1 MTVQLVQK
9 IKDSITT
16 GAALVTYQ
24 DIINAFPTT
33 NPAKVDV
40 VKAISAVEQVAGLI
54 QGGSISAVVPPTLL
68 PAGLLSVQSV
78 TFTLDLEK
86 KTITEIDCA
95 IAFGQDGKGVP
106 WKIAT
111 VGTAAL
117 TASLITLVMKWV
129 TSGDS
134 AGITASGTGSAS
146 LGDLNL
152 ALAVAYPQPTI
163 TCSQGAAVN
172 VGDFFGQLG
181 LTDVGFL
188 DDMLLENFKLSYS
201 FAKSQTS
208 LSLNAVGTSGS
219 GGVTLIP
226 NVLAFEK
233 MTFALNSGGKSTT
246 ASIGGL
252 LLLSGPA
259 GGKGQLVLDTKADRA
274 ASGGWKFSGQIDLA
288 ATWQTLHQGTP
299 PKAPPVT
306 AADLATIFGAGSG
319 VPDVISGLSIAALS
333 IDYTY
338 PASKPKDDNSKDGSG
353 TLYTVK
359 GVFDLNWSIA
369 DLQAQLSVTLSNVKN
384 TANVLS
390 STFEIQ
396 GVTFQVSYTFGN
408 DPSTFDVAINAP
420 KLSLTGTYAPKNPS
434 AAGLGE
440 QGGGIITLNF
450 VTVPSLADFIAWFV
464 GEVTGNRS
472 YALPD
477 PWDDVL
483 ARATLQGVAL
493 KINLGAA
500 GKKSTITCTIP
511 VGLNLLAVELVSF
524 GVTYDPSN
532 QSGRKSSGLS
542 FQTTLKFPGGTTAA
556 ASTKTYDW
564 DPATQQPPTIPGS
577 TAALLDIKLLA
588 AGQHIGFPVPPPQT
602 VEDALDR
609 VGKALDPSNWS
620 NGLYPTDPKI
630 GLTFSSDIGWL
641 IGTSVTLLGQVDIK
655 FIFNDPTIYGL
666 SLVVN
671 DASGSSSSATN
682 VLNEIAGLSAEIVYR
697 KISDTV
703 GVYEGTLT
711 LPEKIRKID
720 LNQVVITLPQFSLS
734 IYTNGDFSFDAGF
747 PYNRDFSQSLSVV
760 ATEYAGAGGFYYAKL
775 DGLDPAELPHIN
787 PSKGIFSPVTE
798 IGIGFQIGV
807 SKSFSSGPLS
817 ASASV
822 MLLGIFQG
830 VFAKYTQYSDGAT
843 DEFYSVDA
851 TLGVVGH
858 LSGEINF
865 VIITAS
871 LDVTVSF
878 EVDLT
883 LVAHKQSVATVTVSV
898 DVELTVSINC
908 GLFTIHIHC
917 GYSTTFST
925 QATFGGDSSALW
937 DSALVAP
944 ARMMFGAAADPPP
957 FSVGWQPISDTNPL
971 TLYFIPQL
979 TAGALYPPSGQQTAW
994 YYVGQLGLSNPT
1006 TDGRGNITS
1015 VNTDP
1020 SYANFVRGLL
1030 VWALNAIN
1038 NTANPTPILC
1048 SLAEAKT
1055 ITAQNVSDLNDA
1067 LADMTGAA
1075 WQSIDIQAQFNSA
1088 FQINAVAMVVPD
1100 GKTAA
1105 DYGIGFFPAV
1115 PGMTVT
1121 VVPEGQQPI
1130 RLEPAMLSPAQLR
1143 QARTGTSAQ
1152 APRTTFLAQLRTQAG
1167 VASTTVQ
1174 PSPTLVLT
1182 DFVVLAIRS
1191 GLGKIIEKKL
1201 KIFPNGDDQAVAI
1214 RDILAGV
1221 QPDLASISGMTTR
1234 FMLHGARWPVDGV
1247 YKPLYALLA
1256 QQVALNSAAL
1266 GAANLTMTLDFAQGA
1281 AWGISF
1287 PNGATSLSLSSSAAN
1302 PAVFKPKTQIPTTPQ
1317 FVPSAVSVAPM
1328 GVADK
1333 SPVRFALKN
1342 GIIDVPDQTTLWQLP
1357 QALADYLAQPN
1368 ANATFLVQK
1377 QQQPKAGEPPPPP
1390 PVNIA
1395 ATFVFTLDFRV
1406 RKIPNADNTY
1416 ELFDVDQGGLQSLQT
1431 LVTANT
1437 ELVSGLA
1444 LAYAQ
1449 ASTPDGG
1456 NRQAV
1461 VTPIDFTSNTTFI
1474 VQSNFSTETKPPPS
1488 LLAAPAAGPDLIKLF
1503 MTKLWTAGIT
1513 NSGGYF
1519 LFDVKGNQPGLPDT
1533 LFDASG
1539 LATVT
1544 LVATL
1549 LKSDGTTPIALP
1561 AYVTAAQ
1568 IPSGEFSSSDDLFI
1582 SSDAQDLRVAH
1593 PLLPPG
1599 HIGITLSCA
1608 VPPAPPTPT
1617 GGAGDY
1623 GNALDHLYNLI
1634 TAEGVTVGGKPVP
1647 YQGVPPVF
1655 SPGKDSDDKTWRYSH
1670 VFPLVANWPALVKD
1684 WPTDA
1689 VPPSEYNPYNN
1700 ANGAIGQTVDFDLRW
1715 TDIFGN
1721 EWPKV
1726 GGGTDPVIAPL
1737 PTLQYTDPLIAL
1749 SQLPYL
1755 TLDYAVGPA
1764 PQLVIEF
1771 AFTAP
1776 SYDTGDDMADDN
1788 PDAKRKRADLM
1799 TYAQA
1804 YYQLADITAT
1814 LTSSLLVDSSGQP
1827 KPIAVNVGI
1836 IRNNIQAIY
1845 AYLLSCPVGA
1855 APPTTVPPLASIT
1868 IPVPAVSAMPSGGV
1882 EINGALKFALT
1893 VALTLTR
1900 NGPVAKDF
1908 ANTSVQTVSTT
1919 IAPQTAQQGS
1929 DAHSLVPFAT
1939 NFETALEPQD
1949 LAIAVGPTDGEGL
1962 TANSRQVWVVR
1973 YGGTSGIT
1981 INFQTDAPKNFAP
1994 RPLSNQLQS
2003 PGPVTVHQVDPT
2015 TGKFAAD
2022 TKSVVV
2028 TDVDL
2033 DAQMQKF
2040 LSAVD
2045 LMFSATDAI
2054 PMALINPDA
2063 IDSLAKS
2070 KQAIVGS
2077 LVECVTDLQTGQSY
2091 GSGSF
2096 TNNDPIGAAAD
2107 RYRQECLIRL
2117 SAFYD
2122 MDAVTVPTV
2131 SATFGSAGDPGLY
2144 LFGHLNVTD
2153 LDAKD
2158 VETEFSLTSGKCA
2171 LATKPTPIAIGLFA
2185 KNVSAFS
2192 KYACNASFAIDAIQ
2206 HDVTPVPVGDATY
2219 DVGNWLTFVRPR
2231 PDLTIKAGLAVPI
2244 ALRAFPQPPQL
2255 LAQTAN
2261 ALLADPYVPPSD
2273 NHANAQI
2280 LWAKTWSLNGSYQH
2294 SYAAQDTV
2302 HLKVEINIHPANALA
2317 VAAADD
2323 GQLLIEALVD
2333 FNVNYAQL
2341 QSVFAANRLDTIR
2354 TPDAAKGATT
2364 LSNALSSFATLVD
2377 AVATSNW
2384 PALAPQLVARL
2395 AGVGAL
2401 EAQESQYLIRDGY
2414 GVTSP
2419 DDRWHC
2425 KVKWEKDLQ
2434 TPIGFVPQ
2442 LRIDGW
2448 KTVLDPPSQSGNAL
2462 IYAFV
2467 DPNDGS
2473 KYLCA
2478 QKAQQIQGR
2487 TVVAMPPYEFVGQPA
2502 FTPLDIIDRQNGLL
2516 SMMIGRNE
2524 GLPPPFQYQTPW
2536 VTYTEVISPTLDT
2549 FVAID
2554 IAGIGQPNGQPAP
2567 RSLVDHLTALFTAVM
2582 KISGNINPVTANFQ
2596 TTLYFA
2602 YPLNTPPQGAEP
2614 LALVQ
2619 LPIALRLP
2627 TEIDGPVSGTPQY
2640 AKDMAKLVTDWLT
2653 ANGLSATQR
2662 QQLWLRSELR
2672 LDVSLFSDFSATGQ
2686 PILRLRDL
2694 FVECKYIV

>member
-1 MTVQLVQK
+1 MTDQLVQK
-9 IKDSITT
+9 IIDSITT

-24 DIINAFPTT
+24 DIINEFPKPT
-33 NPAKVDV
+33 NPVKVDIGQ
-40 VKAISAVEQVAGLI
+40 AIGAIEQLAGLI
-54 QGGSISAVVPPTLL
+54 QGGSISAIVPPTLL

-78 TFTLDLEK
+78 SFTLDLEK

-95 IAFGQDGKGVP
+95 IAFGQDGKGGA
-106 WKIAT
+106 WNIAT

-117 TASLITLVMKWV
+117 TATLITLVMKWF
-129 TSGDS
+129 TSGES
-134 AGITASGTGSAS
+134 KGITASGTGSAS

-163 TCSQGAAVN
+163 TCSQGDPVN
-172 VGDFFGQLG
+172 VGHFFGQLG

-188 DDMLLENFKLSYS
+188 DDMLLEKFTLTYS

-208 LSLNAVGTSGS
+208 LSLNAVGTSS
-219 GGVTLIP
+219 SGVTLIP
-226 NVLAFEK
+226 GVLAFDK
-233 MTFALNSGGKSTT
+233 MTFVLTAGGKSTT
-246 ASIGGL
+246 ASIRGL
-252 LLLSGPA
+252 LLLSGPV

-274 ASGGWKFSGQIDLA
+274 ANGDWKFSGQIDLA

-306 AADLATIFGAGSG
+306 ASDLATIFGAGTG
-319 VPDVISGLSIAALS
+319 APDVISGLSIAALS
-333 IDYTY
+333 IDCAY
-338 PASKPKDDNSKDGSG
+338 PASKAKEGDSG
-353 TLYTVK
+353 TTYTVK
-359 GVFDLNWSIA
+359 GVFDDNWSVGA
-369 DLQAQLSVTLSNVKN
+369 DLQAQLSVTLSNAKD
-384 TANVLS
+384 TANVLT
-390 STFEIQ
+390 STFEIK
-396 GVTFQVSYTFGN
+396 GVTFKVSYTFGK
-408 DPSTFDVAINAP
+408 DPSTLDVAIDAP
-420 KLSLTGTYAPKNPS
+420 KLSLTGTYAPG
-434 AAGLGE
+434 AGT
-440 QGGGIITLNF
+440 ITLNF

-464 GEVTGNRS
+464 GEVTGNRY

-477 PWDDVL
+477 PWGDVL
-483 ARATLQGVAL
+483 AQATLQGVAL
-493 KINLGAA
+493 TINLGTA

-524 GVTYDPSN
+524 GVTYNPPNQPSH
-532 QSGRKSSGLS
+532 KSSGLS
-542 FQTTLKFPGGTTAA
+542 FKTTLKWLDATTAA
-556 ASTKTYDW
+556 TTTKTYDW
-564 DPATQQPPTIPGS
+564 DPVTQQPPTIPGS

-588 AGQHIGFPVPPPQT
+588 AGQHIGFRLPAPQC
-602 VEDALDR
+602 VEDALDK

-620 NGLYPTDPKI
+620 NGLYPNDPTS
-630 GLTFSSDIGWL
+630 GLRFGSDIGWL
-641 IGTSVTLLGQVDIK
+641 IGSSVTLLGQVDLK
-655 FIFNDPTIYGL
+655 FIFNDPIIYGL

-671 DASGSSSSATN
+671 EASGSSSSATN

-711 LPEKIRKID
+711 LPQKIRKID

-775 DGLDPAELPHIN
+775 DGLDPAELPQIDTT
-787 PSKGIFSPVTE
+787 KGVFSPVTE

-807 SKSFSSGPLS
+807 SKGFSSGPLS

-830 VFAKYTQYSDGAT
+830 VFAKYTRYSDGAT

-858 LSGEINF
+858 LSGEIDF

-878 EVDLT
+878 EVDLK
-883 LVAHKQSVATVTVSV
+883 LIAHQQTVATVRVSV

-908 GLFTIHIHC
+908 GLFTVHIHC
-917 GYSTTFST
+917 GFSTTFET
-925 QATFGGDSSALW
+925 QATFGAQTSTLW
-937 DSALVAP
+937 VTAP
-944 ARMMFGAAADPPP
+944 ARTMLAVAAAADPPQ
-957 FSVGWQPISDTNPL
+957 FSVGWQPIQDHNPL

-1006 TDGRGNITS
+1006 TDGSGNITS
-1015 VNTDP
+1015 DNTDP
-1020 SYANFVRGLL
+1020 SYANFVSGLL

-1038 NTANPTPILC
+1038 NPGSSTPI
-1048 SLAEAKT
+1048 SRAQAEAKT
-1055 ITAQNVSDLNDA
+1055 VTAQNVSDLNDA
-1067 LADMTGAA
+1067 LSDVTSAA
-1075 WQSIDIQAQFNSA
+1075 WQSIDIQAQFKSA
-1088 FQINAVAMVVPD
+1088 FQINAVAMVVPK
-1100 GKTAA
+1100 GKTVAN
-1105 DYGIGFFPAV
+1105 YGIGFFPAM

-1121 VVPEGQQPI
+1121 AVPEGQQPI
-1130 RLEPAMLSPAQLR
+1130 RQQPAMLSPAQLR

-1152 APRTTFLAQLRTQAG
+1152 APRTTFLAQLRAQAG

-1191 GLGKIIEKKL
+1191 ALGKVIENKR
-1201 KIFPNGDDQAVAI
+1201 KIFPNGDDPAVSIA
-1214 RDILAGV
+1214 DILAKV

-1247 YKPLYALLA
+1247 YQPLYALLA
-1256 QQVALNSAAL
+1256 QQVALNPPAL
-1266 GAANLTMTLDFAQGA
+1266 GAANLTMTLGFAQGGPA
-1281 AWGISF
+1281 DWGMSF
-1287 PNGATSLSLSSSAAN
+1287 PNGATSLSLSSSDTN
-1302 PAVFKPKTQIPTTPQ
+1302 PVVFKPKAQIPTTPQ
-1317 FVPSAVSVAPM
+1317 FAPSAVTGAPM
-1328 GVADK
+1328 ELADK

-1342 GIIDVPDQTTLWQLP
+1342 AIVDGADQTTLWQLP

-1377 QQQPKAGEPPPPP
+1377 QQQPKDGTPPPP

-1406 RKIPNADNTY
+1406 RRIPNADNTY

-1437 ELVSGLA
+1437 DLVTGLA

-1449 ASTPDGG
+1449 ASTPGGG
-1456 NRQAV
+1456 NRQAI

-1474 VQSNFSTETKPPPS
+1474 VQSNFSTETRPPPS
-1488 LLAAPAAGPDLIKLF
+1488 LLAAAAAGPDPIKLF

-1519 LFDVKGNQPGLPDT
+1519 LFDVKGNQPGLPPT

-1549 LKSDGTTPIALP
+1549 LQSDGTNSIALP
-1561 AYVTAAQ
+1561 AYVTAVQ
-1568 IPSGEFSSSDDLFI
+1568 IPSSEFSSNDDLFI
-1582 SSDAQDLRVAH
+1582 FSADQDLQVAH
-1593 PLLPPG
+1593 ALLPPG
-1599 HIGITLSCA
+1599 HIGIELSCA
-1608 VPPAPPTPT
+1608 VPPPPPTPT
-1617 GGAGDY
+1617 GGASDY

-1634 TAEGVTVGGKPVP
+1634 TAAGVTVGGKPVP

-1670 VFPLVANWPALVKD
+1670 VFPLVAGWPALVKD

-1689 VPPSEYNPYNN
+1689 VPPSQYNPYNN

-1726 GGGTDPVIAPL
+1726 GGGIDPVISPL

-1755 TLDYAVGPA
+1755 TLDYVIGPA

-1776 SYDTGDDMADDN
+1776 SYDTGDDTTDDN

-1804 YYQLADITAT
+1804 YYQLADVTAT

-1827 KPIAVNVGI
+1827 KPIAVDAGI

-1845 AYLLSCPVGA
+1845 AYLLTCPVGA
-1855 APPTTVPPLASIT
+1855 APPTPVPTPASIT
-1868 IPVPAVSAMPSGGV
+1868 IPVPTTSAMSSGGV
-1882 EINGALKFALT
+1882 QINGALKFPLT

-1919 IAPQTAQQGS
+1919 IAPQTATEGS
-1929 DAHSLVPFAT
+1929 DVHSLVPFAT
-1939 NFETALEPQD
+1939 NFETALKAQD
-1949 LAIAVGPTDGEGL
+1949 LAIAVGPTAGEGL

-1973 YGGTSGIT
+1973 YGGTSGIA
-1981 INFQTDAPKNFAP
+1981 IKFQTDAAKNFAP
-1994 RPLSNQLQS
+1994 CPLSNQLQS

-2015 TGKFAAD
+2015 TGKFASD

-2054 PMALINPDA
+2054 PMSLINPDA

-2070 KQAIVGS
+2070 KKAIVEN
-2077 LVECVTDLQTGQSY
+2077 LVNYVTDLNLQTGQSY
-2091 GSGSF
+2091 GSGSYGAD
-2096 TNNDPIGAAAD
+2096 DPISAAAD

-2144 LFGHLNVTD
+2144 LFGHLDVTD
-2153 LDAKD
+2153 SDAKD
-2158 VETEFSLTSGKCA
+2158 VEKEFSLTSGKCA
-2171 LATKPTPIAIGLFA
+2171 LAAKATPMAIGLFA

-2206 HDVTPVPVGDATY
+2206 HDVTRVPIGGATY
-2219 DVGNWLTFVRPR
+2219 DVGNWLTFVIPR
-2231 PDLTIKAGLAVPI
+2231 ANLAMPDLAIPI
-2244 ALRAFPQPPQL
+2244 ALRAFPEPPQL

-2294 SYAAQDTV
+2294 TYAAQDTV
-2302 HLKVEINIHPANALA
+2302 HLKVEINIPPANAEA
-2317 VAAADD
+2317 MVGAGD

-2341 QSVFAANRLDTIR
+2341 QSVFADNHLDTIR
-2354 TPDAAKGATT
+2354 TPDAAKGATI
-2364 LSNALSSFATLVD
+2364 LSNALSSFATLVG

-2384 PALAPQLVARL
+2384 PALAPQLAVRL
-2395 AGVGAL
+2395 AVGGAL
-2401 EAQESQYLIRDGY
+2401 DAQESQYKIRDGY

-2434 TPIGFVPQ
+2434 AAVGFVPQ
-2442 LRIDGW
+2442 MRIDGW
-2448 KTVLDPPSQSGNAL
+2448 KTVLDPPGQSGNTL

-2467 DPNDGS
+2467 DPNDS
-2473 KYLCA
+2473 TKYLQA
-2478 QKAQQIQGR
+2478 QDAEQIQGR
-2487 TVVAMPPYEFVGQPA
+2487 TVVAMPPYEFVGQLA

-2524 GLPPPFQYQTPW
+2524 TLPPPFQYQTPW

-2582 KISGNINPVTANFQ
+2582 KILGNPNPVTASFQ

-2602 YPLNTPPQGAEP
+2602 YPLNTPPQDAEP

-2627 TEIDGPVSGTPQY
+2627 TKIDGPISGTPKY
-2640 AKDMAKLVTDWLT
+2640 VTEMAQLITDWLT
-2653 ANGLSATQR
+2653 ANGLSAAQR
-2662 QQLWLRSELR
+2662 QQLWQRSELR

-2686 PILRLRDL
+2686 PILRLRNL
-2694 FVECKYIV
+2694 FIECKYIV